1 MENMIIK
8 IAKQILGDEVNI
20 NTSIN
25 NNADWSSI
33 KTIQLIMALDEEG
46 INIPIEK
53 MSMIQ
58 SIKDI
63 IKIVNGD
70 Q

>member
-33 KTIQLIMALDEEG
+33 KIIQLIMALDEEG

>member
-63 IKIVNGD
+63 II
-70 Q
+70 